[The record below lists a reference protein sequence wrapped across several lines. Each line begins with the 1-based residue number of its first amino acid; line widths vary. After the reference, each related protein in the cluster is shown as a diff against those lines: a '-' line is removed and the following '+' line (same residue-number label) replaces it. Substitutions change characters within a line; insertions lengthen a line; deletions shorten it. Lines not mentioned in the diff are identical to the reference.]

1 MMTHEVRGVVH
12 APLAVPPP
20 RIFRRREEE
29 SSGDSG
35 DDLAQLSPPL
45 TSDFGLDV
53 HVFIASTVLCIG
65 ELRAALDLAR
75 QRGYEAAKFTTSA

>member
-20 RIFRRREEE
+20 RNFSEEGGGE

-35 DDLAQLSPPL
+35 EDLAQLSPPL

-53 HVFIASTVLCIG
+53 HGFHC
-65 ELRAALDLAR
+65 
-75 QRGYEAAKFTTSA
+75 